1 MEIEAT
7 LMNNEEA
14 LLKIII
20 QDGASIDVL
29 GSGESF
35 PISVLGNYQTVNRA
49 IFLW

>member
-20 QDGASIDVL
+20 QDRASIDVL
-29 GSGESF
+29 GSIVIPNENETSR
-35 PISVLGNYQTVNRA
+35 LG
-49 IFLW
+49 